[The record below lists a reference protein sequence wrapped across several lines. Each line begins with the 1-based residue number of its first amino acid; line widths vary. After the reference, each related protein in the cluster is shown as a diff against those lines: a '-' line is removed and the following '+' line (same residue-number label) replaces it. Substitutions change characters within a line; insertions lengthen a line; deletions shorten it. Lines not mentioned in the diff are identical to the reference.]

1 MYRSVCI
8 SYNGVTSQSLGC
20 YSCKI
25 ENSNIEDVYVSGRD
39 IKQDSSGRN
48 WGNKSR
54 NYFYK
59 AQRNPQEFKVELFF
73 KEFSD
78 EKAREVSRLFFQDK
92 YLPLIP
98 SDTGRIYYCMPSG
111 TPKISYSLGGGYVSM
126 DMKTFNEYS
135 YSDETILPFDLT
147 GNTKS
152 SITIQ
157 LDCDAPVYQTVKI
170 RPLVSG
176 SNIKIENKSVD
187 NKYMEFS
194 TDLNGNQLIA
204 NEIITVDCENEIIKT
219 DQLSL
224 YRYDNFSSSGDY
236 LKLIPG
242 TNTIE
247 VSGSVILSFKYRKKY
262 LF

>member
-25 ENSNIEDVYVSGRD
+25 ENNNVEDVYVSERE

-48 WGNKSR
+48 WGKKSR

-59 AQRNPQEFKVELFF
+59 VQRNPQEFKIELFF

-98 SDTGRIYYCMPSG
+98 SDTNRIYYCMPSG
-111 TPKISYSLGGGYVSM
+111 TPKISYSLGGGYISM

-135 YSDETILPFDLT
+135 YSEEITSSFDLT

-152 SITIQ
+152 SITLE
-157 LDCDAPVYQTVKI
+157 LDCDVAVYPVVTIK
-170 RPLVSG
+170 PLTSG
-176 SNIKIENKSVD
+176 STIKIENKSTD
-187 NKYMEFS
+187 NKYMEFK

-204 NEIITVDCENEIIKT
+204 NETITVDCENEIITT

-224 YRYDNFSSSGDY
+224 YRYDNFSTSGDY
-236 LKLIPG
+236 LKLVPG

-247 VSGSVILSFKYRKKY
+247 VSGSVILTFKYRGKY